1 MSPLNV
7 KQVFC
12 SQWSCRAVTPP
23 AGGTTVLLVPDG
35 AAGTGRCRGSIMW
48 TSDYRTSF
56 RTSHVTFRRKHLQF
70 FFFGDSTSLLNI
82 FL

>member
-35 AAGTGRCRGSIMW
+35 AAGTGQCCW
-48 TSDYRTSF
+48 YRAVPRIHHVDF
-56 RTSHVTFRRKHLQF
+56 RLQ
-70 FFFGDSTSLLNI
+70 DQLQNQSCDI
-82 FL
+82 

>member
-35 AAGTGRCRGSIMW
+35 AAGTGQCCWYRAVLLVPDGAEDPSCGLQ
-48 TSDYRTSF
+48 TTGPASDP
-56 RTSHVTFRRKHLQF
+56 VM
-70 FFFGDSTSLLNI
+70 
-82 FL
+82 